1 MIGYVGSPPTIK
13 PYNGGFLVTFKSG
26 DDETTLML
34 TLNAMTHLCGRGMS
48 KVKEAQAA
56 QFEPTPFALKGRTDG

>member
-1 MIGYVGSPPTIK
+1 MITYVDSPPTIE
-13 PYNGGFLVTFKSG
+13 PHNGGFLVAFKSG

-34 TLNAMTHLCGRGMS
+34 TLNAMTHLCGRGMH

-56 QFEPTPFALKGRTDG
+56 QFKPTPFAAKGRADG